1 MNAVHSL
8 WLSSLPAL
16 AEFFLL
22 AAGCT
27 ILVID
32 AFLDKGREAIT
43 CRLSQL
49 ALVVTLA
56 LVVALF
62 PDARITAFDGSFV
75 SDVMGGLLKIFILL
89 IVIVGLFYLQAYLD
103 ERGQARGEY
112 FVLVLFGSLGMLVMV
127 SAGSFLT
134 LYLGL
139 ELLSLSLYALVALN
153 RESPLAC
160 EAAMKYF
167 VLGALAS
174 GILLY
179 GISMIYGSTGR
190 IDFAGVS
197 SAIGDASSL
206 SLITLLGLVFVVV
219 GIAFK
224 FGAVPFHMWVPDVYE
239 GAPAPITMLIATAP
253 KIAAFGMLIRALGE
267 GLEFLF
273 IDWMQM
279 LTFLAIASL
288 AIGNVVA
295 IAQTNMKRML
305 AYSAIAHVGFIFIGL
320 LTGTPGGKA
329 ASMFYVISYALM
341 ALGAFGMVIWLGRK
355 DGVGEADRIDD
366 LKGIIERNPWF
377 ALMML
382 FLMLSMAGVPPFVGF
397 WAKLAVLSE
406 AVDVGMTWLAVT
418 AVIFSVIGLFY
429 YLRVVGLMFFH
440 APERSAPIV
449 APNTVR
455 LVLSINA
462 LAIVA
467 FGFYPDL
474 LMDICVRAFPGLMAG
489 Q

>member
-1 MNAVHSL
+1 MNAGDSL
-8 WLSSLPAL
+8 LLSSMPAL

-43 CRLSQL
+43 CRLAQL
-49 ALVVTLA
+49 ALVATLA
-56 LVVALF
+56 LVIAFF
-62 PDARITAFDGSFV
+62 PDARTTAFAGSFI
-75 SDVMGGLLKIFILL
+75 SDAMAGFLKIFILL
-89 IVIVGLFYLQAYLD
+89 IVLIGSFYLQAYLD
-103 ERGQARGEY
+103 QRGQARGEY
-112 FVLVLFGSLGMLVMV
+112 YVLVLFGTLGMSVMV

-153 RESPLAC
+153 RDSPLSC

-179 GISMIYGSTGR
+179 GISMIYGSTGT

-197 SAIGDASSL
+197 AAIGSSSSPPL
-206 SLITLLGLVFVVV
+206 TALLGLVFVVV

-239 GAPAPITMLIATAP
+239 GAPAPIAMLIATAP
-253 KIAAFGMLIRALGE
+253 KLAAFGMLVRALE
-267 GLEFLF
+267 DGLAWLF
-273 IDWMQM
+273 SDWTQM
-279 LTFLAIASL
+279 LTLMAIASL

-295 IAQTNMKRML
+295 IAQTNMKRLL
-305 AYSAIAHVGFIFIGL
+305 AYSAIAHVGFIFIGFL
-320 LTGTPGGKA
+320 PGTTDGKA
-329 ASMFYVISYALM
+329 ASMFYVLSYALM

-355 DGVGEADRIDD
+355 EGVAEADRIDD

-382 FLMLSMAGVPPFVGF
+382 ILMLSMAGVPPFVGF
-397 WAKLAVLSE
+397 WAKLAVLS
-406 AVDVGMTWLAVT
+406 AVVDVGMTWLAVV
-418 AVIFSVIGLFY
+418 AVIFSVVGLFY

-440 APERSAPIV
+440 APESPAPV
-449 APNTVR
+449 TAPNAVR
-455 LVLSINA
+455 WVLSLNA
-462 LAIVA
+462 LAVFA
-467 FGFYPDL
+467 FGFYPEF
-474 LMDICVRAFPGLMAG
+474 LMDLCARAFAF
-489 Q
+489 